1 MLKVRIGSEY
11 MQTVVS
17 PSTELSE
24 LSYCVL
30 VTAAEKGEAFSD
42 AYYNP
47 TLSLHNFDSSEI

>member
-11 MQTVVS
+11 MLTVVS
-17 PSTELSE
+17 PATKLSE
-24 LSYCVL
+24 FFPCIL
-30 VTAAEKGEAFSD
+30 VTGLENGEASCD

>member
-11 MQTVVS
+11 MPTVVS
-17 PSTELSE
+17 PPTKLSE
-24 LSYCVL
+24 FSFCVL
-30 VTAAEKGEAFSD
+30 VTAAEKGEAFSN